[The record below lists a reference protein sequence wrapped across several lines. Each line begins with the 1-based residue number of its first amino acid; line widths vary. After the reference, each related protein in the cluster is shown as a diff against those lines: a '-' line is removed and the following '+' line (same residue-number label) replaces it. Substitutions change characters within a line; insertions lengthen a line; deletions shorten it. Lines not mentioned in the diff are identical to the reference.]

1 MSFQDFIGNELA
13 VTNLRHMLANQRLPH
28 AVILAGAEGSGKYTL
43 AQMMAKALLCL
54 NPTLKNGLANFC
66 GDCANCRSIAQA
78 EDLEARFAEAVEA
91 REAMREADKRETRI
105 LLQTHADVV
114 IVPPDPPQMMIKVD
128 QVRRVT
134 ESLGLLP
141 SQGRKKV
148 YIFTDS
154 CFMKE
159 AANALLKAL
168 EEPPEF
174 AHFFLLTSNP
184 GELLATIRSRCITV
198 QLAPLRSEE
207 IESVLTERRPNLK
220 STQRSLVARLSAG
233 ACGKALTFNLESYI
247 AVRQEALA
255 LLAARNR
262 QDHSTLFQATEDYRS
277 GAAGA
282 ERIQRLISVVYTLL
296 QDLVYVKSGTPE
308 LVQNSDILTQLQA
321 LVAQS
326 DFRWLTNAAAQ
337 LSALESGMRR
347 NLLRPVA
354 LDAFALSLEA

>member
-1 MSFQDFIGNELA
+1 MSFQDFIGNEAA
-13 VTNLRHMLANQRLPH
+13 VTNLRRMVANQRLPH

-43 AQMMAKALLCL
+43 TQMMAKALLCL
-54 NPTLKNGLANFC
+54 SPSVKDGMADFC
-66 GDCANCRSIAQA
+66 CVCANCLGIAQA
-78 EDLEARFAEAVEA
+78 DDFESRFGEAVEA
-91 REAMREADKRETRI
+91 REAMREADKREARI
-105 LLQTHADVV
+105 LVQTHPDVV

-134 ESLGLLP
+134 QSLALVP
-141 SQGRKKV
+141 SQGKKKV

-174 AHFFLLTSNP
+174 AHFFLLTSNL
-184 GELLATIRSRCITV
+184 GELLATIRSRCITA
-198 QLAPLRSEE
+198 QLAPLSAQE
-207 IESVLTERRPNLK
+207 IETVLTERRPNLK
-220 STQRSLVARLSAG
+220 TAQRSLVARLSNG
-233 ACGKALTFNLESYI
+233 ACGKAISFDLEAYI
-247 AVRQEALA
+247 ALRHEALA
-255 LLAARNR
+255 LLAAHNR
-262 QDHSTLFQATEDYRS
+262 QDHSSLFQATEDYRS

-282 ERIQRLISVVYTLL
+282 ERMQRLISVLYLLL
-296 QDLVYVKSGTPE
+296 QDLLYVRSGTPE
-308 LVQNSDILTQLQA
+308 LVQNNDMLAQLQSLA
-321 LVAQS
+321 ASS

-337 LSALESGMRR
+337 LGALESGMRR

>member
-1 MSFQDFIGNELA
+1 MSFQDFIGNQPA
-13 VTNLRHMLANQRLPH
+13 VTNLQRMLASGRLPH
-28 AVILAGAEGSGKYTL
+28 AVILAGARGSGKYTL
-43 AQMMAKALLCL
+43 AQMMAKAMLCL
-54 NPTLKNGLANFC
+54 NPSLKDGLTDFC
-66 GDCANCRSIAQA
+66 GVCDNCHSIAVG
-78 EDLEARFAEAVEA
+78 DDFDARFAEAVEA
-91 REAMREADKRETRI
+91 REGMREADKRDTRI
-105 LLQTHADVV
+105 LIRTHPDVV
-114 IVPPDPPQMMIKVD
+114 IVPADPPQMMIKVD

-174 AHFFLLTSNP
+174 AHFFLLTANP

-198 QLAPLRSEE
+198 HLAPLRSQE
-207 IESVLTERRPNLK
+207 IEAVLAERRSNLK
-220 STQRSLVARLSAG
+220 SAQRALVARLSAG
-233 ACGKALTFNLESYI
+233 ACGRALSFALESYI
-247 AVRQEALA
+247 AVRQEALG
-255 LLAARNR
+255 LLAAHDR
-262 QDHSTLFQATEDYRS
+262 QDHSSLFQATEEYRS

-282 ERIQRLISVVYTLL
+282 ERLEGLL
-296 QDLVYVKSGTPE
+296 PVLYVLLEDLLYVKSGTAE
-308 LVQNSDILTQLQA
+308 LVQNSDIIVQLQTLA
-321 LVAQS
+321 GHT
-326 DFRWLTNAAAQ
+326 DFRWLTAAAAQ

-347 NLLRPVA
+347 NLLRPLA